1 MYQFVDLNEV
11 GTRSSSLSIQTIFNG
26 TNLDEQ
32 LTDETGSFMTL
43 TVTGRGNIKQNIKT
57 TQVPGM
63 DGALETDKTT
73 FDVREITVKY
83 KISDRSNEGFRSR
96 VNQLNNVLRG
106 SKKMLQFT
114 DEDKFYYA
122 TISENTIPEEDK
134 NELVAELK
142 FLCSDPYKYGQSHK
156 TIALKKFIWEE
167 YTGQT
172 WGDLIGY

>member
-1 MYQFVDLNEV
+1 MYKFVDPNETGV
-11 GTRSSSLSIQTIFNG
+11 SSSSLSIQTIFNG
-26 TNLDEQ
+26 IKLDEQ
-32 LTDETGSFMTL
+32 LTDETGNFMTL

-83 KISDRSNEGFRSR
+83 KISDSTNEGFRSR

-122 TISENTIPEEDK
+122 TLSENSIPEEDK
-134 NELVAELK
+134 NELVCELT
-142 FLCSDPYKYGQSHK
+142 FLCSNPYKYGQTHK
-156 TIALKKFIWEE
+156 TIALKKFTWEE
-167 YTGQT
+167 YAGQS
-172 WGDLIGY
+172 WRDLIGS